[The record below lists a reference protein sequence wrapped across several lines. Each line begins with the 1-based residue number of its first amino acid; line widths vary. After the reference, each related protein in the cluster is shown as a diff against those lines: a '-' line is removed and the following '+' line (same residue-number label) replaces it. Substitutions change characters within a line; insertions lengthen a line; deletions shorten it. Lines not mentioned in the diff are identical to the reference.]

1 MEEIT
6 EKVLNVL
13 HEKIELFDNFYSKQR
28 KNVIR
33 NLETRNTAS
42 EELVETSKNT
52 KLLENISNNLI
63 SNKSL

>member
-13 HEKIELFDNFYSKQR
+13 HEKVELFDNFYSKQR

-33 NLETRNTAS
+33 NLET
-42 EELVETSKNT
+42 LGIQLLKNWR
-52 KLLENISNNLI
+52 KLQKILNFWKIFQI
-63 SNKSL
+63 I